1 MRLSNDKLKN
11 LRMQKN
17 WSQEVLATASGLSLR
32 TIQRIEKTGNASNES
47 CLSLLSALDVPVS
60 ALKSESTEV
69 EANWT
74 GDMIMKAL
82 AAIIVLK
89 LIIVGMMAMNGDFT
103 DFFNLPS
110 VLFVVFF
117 TLAMTLLAYDLDRLI
132 SALKGIR
139 YIFSQDIIGGLGAR
153 QLAGTYQ
160 SQIQFCYGAGVILF
174 LIGCIAIFGVA
185 SGKTAGFDQGAI
197 AGFGVNLL
205 PLLYATMISE
215 GLLRPLKIKLLAADQ
230 SDASSAN

>member
-1 MRLSNDKLKN
+1 
-11 LRMQKN
+11 MQKN

-47 CLSLLSALDVPVS
+47 CLSLLSALDVPLS

-82 AAIIVLK
+82 AAIIILK

-103 DFFNLPS
+103 DFFNLPN

-117 TLAMTLLAYDLDRLI
+117 TLAMTLLTYDLDRLI
-132 SALKGIR
+132 SALKGIK
-139 YIFSQDIIGGLGAR
+139 YLFSQDIIGGSGAK
-153 QLAGTYQ
+153 QLAGTYK

-174 LIGCIAIFGVA
+174 LIGCIAILDVA
-185 SGKTAGFDQGAI
+185 ADQAAGFEKGAI
-197 AGFGVNLL
+197 AGLGVNLL
-205 PLLYATMISE
+205 PLLYATMIAE
-215 GLLRPLKIKLLAADQ
+215 GLLRPLKIKLLAADH
-230 SDASSAN
+230 SDTPAAS